1 MYTMSRMMPTPQV
14 VWSREVEI
22 ELEAGEEKTFTFSD
36 PRLASLEVIKPSDPR
51 VASMKF
57 PNTEVLAELVVS
69 CGKERAA
76 IYTPPGAGTLAR
88 PVIELP
94 KNIEKEVDSLSKGK

>member
-57 PNTEVLAELVVS
+57 PNTEVLAELVVL

-76 IYTPPGAGTLAR
+76 ILPSAAGIPAR

-94 KNIEKEVDSLSKGK
+94 KKIEKELDSLSKGN